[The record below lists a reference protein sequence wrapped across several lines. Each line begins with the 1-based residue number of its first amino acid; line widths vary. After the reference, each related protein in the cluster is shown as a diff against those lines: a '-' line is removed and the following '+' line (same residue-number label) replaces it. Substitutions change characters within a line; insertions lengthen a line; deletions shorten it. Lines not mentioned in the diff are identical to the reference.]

1 MGTFTTCLFYMRTII
16 ISQPKA
22 GTYLCAN
29 LLKEFGLT
37 QLPMHL
43 SEWRYEIYQNKKLYR
58 RIQKPFLESIKRIK
72 DNQFAVTHIS
82 ATTEFYEGLR
92 DFKKIIVL
100 RPYKERLESWKRW
113 HKGET
118 NARKIKSHEAVWNA
132 HNGKNHWARQ
142 KGCFVIEFKDLKD
155 CNVNKIDLMQRYLF
169 GRIHYDSK
177 ECIVSAL
184 EKDSLTKFP
193 KK

>member
-1 MGTFTTCLFYMRTII
+1 VGTFEACIFLMRTMI

-43 SEWRYEIYQNKKLYR
+43 SEWRYEIYQENKLYR
-58 RIQKPFLESIKRIK
+58 RIQKPFLETIKRVK

-100 RPYKERLESWKRW
+100 RPLEERLESWHRFTGVAPAKLW
-113 HKGET
+113 
-118 NARKIKSHEAVWNA
+118 SHETKWNA
-132 HNGKNHWARQ
+132 HNGKNHWQKQ
-142 KGCFVIEFKDLKD
+142 KGCFVIEFKDLKE
-155 CNVNKIDLMQRYLF
+155 CNVKKIDKMQRYLF
-169 GRIHYDSK
+169 GRIHHDSK
-177 ECIVSAL
+177 VCIEAAL
-184 EKDSLTKFP
+184 QKDSLTKFT